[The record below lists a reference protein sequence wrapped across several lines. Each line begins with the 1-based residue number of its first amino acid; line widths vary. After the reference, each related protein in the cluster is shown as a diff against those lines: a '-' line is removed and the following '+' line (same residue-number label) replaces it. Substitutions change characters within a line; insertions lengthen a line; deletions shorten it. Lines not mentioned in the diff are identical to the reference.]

1 MLRAQEGVKMKT
13 GMKRKNVAAA
23 VALLMIVSGLP
34 AVSAVDVRDLPKIA
48 VGSMGPG
55 DAVIELKPDKYKD
68 GKLVVKYF
76 ANTHSVSLG
85 NYNLKEST
93 SMKVGEEAFK
103 PAKAD
108 DLYGHHPKG
117 KITFLLDDLPDSFTI
132 VIRGIPAVDERVYEW
147 K

>member
-1 MLRAQEGVKMKT
+1 MTMKT
-13 GMKRKNVAAA
+13 DMKRKTVAAA
-23 VALLMIVSGLP
+23 VALLMIVTGLP
-34 AVSAVDVRDLPKIA
+34 AASAVDVGDLPRIA

-68 GKLVVKYF
+68 GKLVVKYY

-85 NYNLKEST
+85 NYNLLEST
-93 SMKVGEEAFK
+93 SLKIGDKYFRPVD
-103 PAKAD
+103 AD
-108 DLYGHHPKG
+108 GLYGHHPKG
-117 KITFLLDDLPDSFTI
+117 RITFLLDELPDSFTI